1 MRIKFKRPFSL
12 LALTILSS
20 SEITAGIVQNTQDP
34 LRYAVGQCISEER
47 AKKTLEVLFKDFPS
61 KESFLS
67 FERTE
72 DYRLTAPTLIA
83 ARAFLK
89 VPPEKQ
95 LAWLAGY
102 LPEAKL
108 YYDDPKLKKWK
119 ILYQSAEFLD
129 KHGEYDSRIYKQF
142 PQTKECITGISVM
155 SPDSAC
161 YQKQQLNISFYFLS
175 GGENG
180 ATLLNGVSLSPLN
193 CK

>member
-1 MRIKFKRPFSL
+1 MYIKFKLLFSL
-12 LALTILSS
+12 FALTVVISS
-20 SEITAGIVQNTQDP
+20 KITAGIVQNTQDP
-34 LRYAVGQCISEER
+34 LRYAVDQCISEER
-47 AKKTLEVLFKDFPS
+47 AKKTLEILFKDFPS

-67 FERTE
+67 FERSE
-72 DYRLTAPTLIA
+72 NYRLTAPTLIA

-89 VPPEKQ
+89 VPAEKQ
-95 LAWLAGY
+95 LTWLAGY

-119 ILYQSAEFLD
+119 IQYQSAEFLD
-129 KHGEYDSRIYKQF
+129 KYGEYDSRIYKQF

-175 GGENG
+175 GGKNG
-180 ATLLNGVSLSPLN
+180 TTLLKDVSLSPLN